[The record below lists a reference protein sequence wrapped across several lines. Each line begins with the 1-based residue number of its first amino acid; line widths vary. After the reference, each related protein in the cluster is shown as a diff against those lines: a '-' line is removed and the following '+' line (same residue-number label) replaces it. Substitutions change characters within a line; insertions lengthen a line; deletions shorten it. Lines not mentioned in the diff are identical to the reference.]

1 MGMSKRTMSCP
12 HPEVNLYI
20 GQRIRLR
27 RDMMGLTQQQ
37 LAKACGVTFQQIQKY
52 ESGETR
58 IVAERMYMLARVL
71 DVPVAFLFSGLP
83 NQMPASDYISLEQ
96 GESDSKCAKSPDADD
111 PLAKNESLELI
122 KLYWGLSSDEMRLN
136 IMNLLRGMKP

>member
-1 MGMSKRTMSCP
+1 MAKRTMSCP

-96 GESDSKCAKSPDADD
+96 AGEGGVACAKSPDADD

-122 KLYWGLSSDEMRLN
+122 KLYWGLSNDEMRLN